1 MSSPYALLGVRATA
15 SSEEIKNA
23 YREKAMTNHPDRGG
37 DAAVWAS
44 MQKAYDTL
52 SNPQKRAAYD
62 SSNVREGSAEKQCSR
77 KAAAEANRMLRQ
89 RQKARFR
96 RAM

>member
-1 MSSPYALLGVRATA
+1 MHYARSISDEVKLEHPSTNSYEVKAIIGQRWRAL
-15 SSEEIKNA
+15 
-23 YREKAMTNHPDRGG
+23 P
-37 DAAVWAS
+37 
-44 MQKAYDTL
+44 
-52 SNPQKRAAYD
+52 
-62 SSNVREGSAEKQCSR
+62 EGSAEKQCSR